1 MTKCGNWPVG
11 VCSWSLQTDIAGVAA
26 AMEKIGL
33 ESVHLA
39 VGPAA
44 GKDRAQYVETVRKQ
58 SWIVSCTMIDFP
70 QEDYSTLDTIKRTGG
85 IAPDDCWEANRRR
98 FLEAVDVTA
107 ELGVGYISTHIG
119 FIDPARE
126 EYSKKFY
133 DRTKCLADA
142 AAEKGLELLMETGQ
156 ESGVEMR
163 QFLEKLNHPA
173 VGINFDPANIILYD
187 KGEPLEA
194 VHILASW
201 IKHVHIK
208 DALRTAEPG
217 TWGTEVPWGAGE
229 VGVEQFLRVLR
240 KVGFKGTLAI
250 EREAG
255 NDRFGDIA
263 HAAKILAGFG
273 KM

>member
-11 VCSWSLQTDIAGVAA
+11 VCSWSLQTDIDGVAA

-33 ESVHLA
+33 ERVHLA
-39 VGPAA
+39 VGPAL
-44 GKDRAQYVETVRKQ
+44 GENRAQYVEAVGKQ
-58 SWIVSCTMIDFP
+58 SWLVSCTMIDFP
-70 QEDYSTLDTIKRTGG
+70 QEDYSTLDSIKRTGG
-85 IAPDDCWEANRRR
+85 IAPDDCWEANRQR
-98 FLEAVDVTA
+98 FLTAVDVTA

-126 EYSKKFY
+126 EYSKKFH
-133 DRTKCLADA
+133 DRTKCLADIA
-142 AAEKGLELLMETGQ
+142 SDKGLELLLETGQ
-156 ESGVEMR
+156 ESAVEMR
-163 QFLEKLNHPA
+163 QFMQKLNHPA
-173 VGINFDPANIILYD
+173 IGINFDPANIILYD

-194 VHILASW
+194 IHILASW

-208 DALRTAEPG
+208 DAVRTKEPG
-217 TWGTEVPWGAGE
+217 TWGLEVPWGVGE
-229 VGVEQFLRVLR
+229 VGVEQFLRTLR
-240 KVGFKGTLAI
+240 KVGYKGTLAI

-263 HAAKILAGFG
+263 NAAEILAGFG

>member
-11 VCSWSLQTDIAGVAA
+11 VCSWSLQTDIAGIAA

-33 ESVHLA
+33 ERVHLA
-39 VGPAA
+39 VGPAL
-44 GKDRAQYVETVRKQ
+44 GEDRAQYVKAVGKQ

-70 QEDYSTLDTIKRTGG
+70 QEDYSTLDSIKRTGG
-85 IAPDDCWEANRRR
+85 IAPDDCWEANRQR
-98 FLEAVDVTA
+98 FLTAVDVTA

-126 EYSKKFY
+126 EYSKKFH

-142 AAEKGLELLMETGQ
+142 AAEKGLSLLLETGQ
-156 ESGVEMR
+156 ESAVEMR
-163 QFLEKLNHPA
+163 QFMQKLNHPA
-173 VGINFDPANIILYD
+173 IGINFDPANIILYD

-208 DALRTAEPG
+208 DAVRTKEPG
-217 TWGTEVPWGAGE
+217 TWGLEVPWGVGE

-240 KVGFKGTLAI
+240 KVGYKGTLAI

-255 NDRFGDIA
+255 DDRFGDIA
-263 HAAKILAGFG
+263 HAAEILANFG

>member
-26 AMEKIGL
+26 AMDKIGL

-39 VGPAA
+39 VGPAV
-44 GKDRAQYVETVRKQ
+44 GDDRARYVEAVRKQ

-70 QEDYSTLDTIKRTGG
+70 QEDYSTLETIRRTGG

-98 FLEAVDVTA
+98 FLEAADVTA

-119 FIDPARE
+119 FIDHTRE
-126 EYSKKFY
+126 EYTRKFY

-142 AAEKGLELLMETGQ
+142 AAEKGLSLLLETGQ
-156 ESGVEMR
+156 ESAVEMR
-163 QFLEKLNHPA
+163 QFMQKLNHPA
-173 VGINFDPANIILYD
+173 IGINFDPANIILYN

-194 VHILASW
+194 IHILASW

-208 DALRTAEPG
+208 DAVRTKEPG
-217 TWGTEVPWGAGE
+217 TWGLEVPWGIGE
-229 VGVEQFLRVLR
+229 VGVEQFLRTLR
-240 KVGFKGTLAI
+240 KVGYKGTLAI

-255 NDRFGDIA
+255 DDRFGDIA
-263 HAAKILAGFG
+263 HAAKVLAGFG